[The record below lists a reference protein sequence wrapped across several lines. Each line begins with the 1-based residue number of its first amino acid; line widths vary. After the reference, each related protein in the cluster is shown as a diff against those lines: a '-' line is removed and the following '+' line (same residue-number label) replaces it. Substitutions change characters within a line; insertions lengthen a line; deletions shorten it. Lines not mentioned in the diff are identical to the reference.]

1 MSTVI
6 HVVLAATLVA
16 ALASRADTQERRER
30 RPDQSASAGARTP
43 VALTIP
49 DVPRDPSRPFV
60 GVWEG
65 TFHPEGRKEEAATFT
80 VVIEYLNGTYSG
92 YSFIGPKT
100 DGGRPIGSP
109 AEHERGFGWENR
121 NMGTGMLVYRATL
134 AGANS
139 IEGTMTLRGGNWE
152 PPPSSFS
159 LRRRGPAR

>member
-6 HVVLAATLVA
+6 NVVLTATLVA
-16 ALASRADTQERRER
+16 ALPSRADGQERRER
-30 RPDQSASAGARTP
+30 RPDQSASASARTA
-43 VALTIP
+43 VAVSIP
-49 DVPRDPSRPFV
+49 DVPRDPARPFV

-65 TFHPEGRKEEAATFT
+65 TFHPEGRKEEATPFT

-92 YSFIGPKT
+92 YSFIGPT
-100 DGGRPIGSP
+100 AGGGRPIGSP
-109 AEHERGFGWENR
+109 AEHERGFGWENA

-134 AGANS
+134 AGENA

-159 LRRRGPAR
+159 LRRRGPPR

>member
-1 MSTVI
+1 MSTAI
-6 HVVLAATLVA
+6 HVVIAATLVA
-16 ALASRADTQERRER
+16 ALPGLADGQERRER
-30 RPDQSASAGARTP
+30 RTDQSSSASTRTP
-43 VALTIP
+43 VAVAIP
-49 DVPRDPSRPFV
+49 DVPRDPARPFV

-65 TFHPEGRKEEAATFT
+65 TFHPEGRKDEAAPFT

-134 AGANS
+134 AGDNA
-139 IEGTMTLRGGNWE
+139 IEGTMTLRDGNWE

-159 LRRRGPAR
+159 LRRRGPTR